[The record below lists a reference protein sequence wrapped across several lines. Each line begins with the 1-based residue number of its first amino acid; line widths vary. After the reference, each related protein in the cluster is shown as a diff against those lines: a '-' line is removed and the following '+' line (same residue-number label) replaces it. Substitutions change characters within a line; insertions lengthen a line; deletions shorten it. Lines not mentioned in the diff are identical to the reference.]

1 MALIGTINSPN
12 DFGLKN
18 RIING
23 AMVID
28 QRNAGASVT
37 VSGTGQYV
45 LDRWRFRAFGGGQFS
60 AQQSTT
66 APAGFYNSV
75 ACTVTTADSSIASG
89 DNYYFFQE
97 IEGYNIANLDF
108 GTANAQT
115 ITISF
120 WVRSSVTGTYSVF
133 LSNGQTYDRGY
144 VATYTINAANTYE
157 YKTVTIAGDTIGTWG
172 KTNGGGLSVGFNL
185 GAGTDYQTTAGS
197 WVNSFR
203 QATSG
208 TTQWIA
214 TNGATFFI
222 TGVQVEKG
230 STATSFDYRDYGR
243 ELQLC
248 HRYYYQTPNFANG
261 AQIWGISGTIAT
273 GTTSYHRI
281 AIPTVMRTTPSIALS
296 PAYNTGGGWNINL
309 SSITNSTFTAAPTI
323 ADYLNGTMVAFYAP
337 ITNIGSSYH
346 CLNTDIYVPT
356 GVSTNNIQLSA
367 EL

>member
-1 MALIGTINSPN
+1 
-12 DFGLKN
+12 LKN

-45 LDRWRFRAFGGGQFS
+45 LDRWRFRAFGGGQYS

-75 ACTVTTADSSIASG
+75 ACTVTTADSSIAAG
-89 DNYYFFQE
+89 DNYYLFQE

-120 WVRSSVTGTYSVF
+120 WVRSSVTGTYSVW
-133 LSNGQTYDRGY
+133 LSNGQTYDRNY
-144 VATYTINAANTYE
+144 VSTYTINAANTFE
-157 YKTVTIAGDTIGTWG
+157 YKTITIAGDTIGTWG

-230 STATSFDYRDYGR
+230 STATSFDYRSYGT
-243 ELQLC
+243 ELALC
-248 HRYYYQTPNFANG
+248 QRYCYAISPPSNAEGTLGSGAGYDGTRVNVQTSLPVPMRVAPTV
-261 AQIWGISGTIAT
+261 SVT
-273 GTTSYHRI
+273 GTWLYLAFGGSSQTSST
-281 AIPTVMRTTPSIALS
+281 APSLGDGSGSSTNITQIRLFCTGLTS
-296 PAYNTGGGWNINL
+296 ITTGGAYWCLVNR
-309 SSITNSTFTAAPTI
+309 ST
-323 ADYLNGTMVAFYAP
+323 
-337 ITNIGSSYH
+337 
-346 CLNTDIYVPT
+346 
-356 GVSTNNIQLSA
+356 QLLLTA